1 MSLLI
6 DATAHRPFGWR
17 DVAVSENGTT
27 SVPRTEI
34 NHMSPSMA
42 RACLLSWYTL
52 LALKRKRNVLEDIEA
67 MPIQDDMCSTVLQA
81 FNGTTEGSH
90 RTRREIQ

>member
-1 MSLLI
+1 MGLVSVTVKKALYRPQLVWKLATRDETIIQTIKSKIAVVIDGRIVSLFI

-34 NHMSPSMA
+34 NHMNPSMA
-42 RACLLSWYTL
+42 
-52 LALKRKRNVLEDIEA
+52 
-67 MPIQDDMCSTVLQA
+67 
-81 FNGTTEGSH
+81 
-90 RTRREIQ
+90 